1 MPSFEFPGRYY
12 EIMRPDFRDLAGE
25 TAFLASYLPERG
37 HVLDLGSGTGTNL
50 RELSKLGH
58 SGVGV
63 DASASFTEF
72 ARNAG
77 GDNLDYRHET
87 TTEFATDEKFDLVV
101 SLFMTL
107 NYLPRAE
114 LPELFRRIRG
124 WLRPGG
130 HVVLDAGQL
139 LNFADAFQP
148 HQIAHHAEG
157 DVLITRLVSQRNHP
171 HSATWRHE
179 ETLFVQEG
187 DGAARMFR
195 NVLDQSVL
203 TTPELTDLL
212 AAAGLEV
219 TGVFGSFA
227 KTPPP
232 PIGRGPLVLVAQAAE
247 DLRSR

>member
-12 EIMRPDFRDLAGE
+12 EIMRRDFRDLAAE
-25 TAFLASYLPERG
+25 TAFLASYLPDPGR
-37 HVLDLGSGTGTNL
+37 VLDLGSGTGTNL

-77 GDNLDYRHET
+77 GANLEYHYAT
-87 TTEFATDEKFDLVV
+87 TAEFSTDEKFDIVL

-114 LPELFRRIRG
+114 LPELLARIRG

-148 HQIAHHAEG
+148 YQIAHHADG
-157 DVLITRLVSQRNHP
+157 DVLLTRLVTQRTHP
-171 HSATWRHE
+171 HSASWRHE
-179 ETLFVQEG
+179 ETLLAQEG
-187 DGAARMFR
+187 DGPARMFR
-195 NVLDQSVL
+195 NVMDQSVL
-203 TTPELTDLL
+203 TTPELTALVE
-212 AAAGLEV
+212 AAGLQV
-219 TGVFGSFA
+219 TGVFGGFA
-227 KTPPP
+227 KVPPSP
-232 PIGRGPLVLVAQAAE
+232 AGRGPLVLVAQAAG
-247 DLRSR
+247 DAGSR